1 MSSEMTINFNETKQI
16 SPAVLDKVLN
26 TIGQE
31 PKKTLLEYL
40 QNSYG
45 ISMENSSISC
55 MQLERALY
63 GLIGSGAQ
71 IIFQMV
77 ETEELCAR
85 SR

>member
-1 MSSEMTINFNETKQI
+1 MSSEMTINFNESKQI

-26 TIGQE
+26 TIGQD
-31 PKKTLLEYL
+31 PKKTLLDYL

>member
-1 MSSEMTINFNETKQI
+1 MSSEMTINFNESKQI

-26 TIGQE
+26 TIGQD
-31 PKKTLLEYL
+31 PKKTLLDYL

-55 MQLERALY
+55 MHLERALY

>member
-1 MSSEMTINFNETKQI
+1 MSSEMTINSNESKQI
-16 SPAVLDKVLN
+16 SPAILDKVLN
-26 TIGQE
+26 TIGQD
-31 PKKTLLEYL
+31 PKNTLLEYL

-55 MQLERALY
+55 MQLEKALY

-71 IIFQMV
+71 IIFQLV

-85 SR
+85 SG